1 MIPFSNYKKP
11 NDIIKI
17 SGEIKYP
24 GTYSIV
30 PGQTTLGDLINLSG
44 GFTNKADTTKI
55 LLNNNSISKVPD
67 RELERVLLKTE
78 LDRSIEEKAYIKARI
93 RTQKGSLETSLNNVI
108 NDQHIIV
115 SNDNIHIPK
124 YFPYVEVIGAVNFPG
139 RYPYS
144 LEKTTSDF
152 IEMAGGIIKN
162 KSGKRFLVKSTTS
175 QRVKLNKRQ
184 KLSSGDIIFIEEK
197 LEYNKWFVAKEA
209 LTAAGQLATIV
220 LVIQRILETN

>member
-1 MIPFSNYKKP
+1 M
-11 NDIIKI
+11 
-17 SGEIKYP
+17 
-24 GTYSIV
+24 
-30 PGQTTLGDLINLSG
+30 
-44 GFTNKADTTKI
+44 
-55 LLNNNSISKVPD
+55 
-67 RELERVLLKTE
+67 KTE

-162 KSGKRFLVKSTTS
+162 KSGKDESIFLKNIENTL
-175 QRVKLNKRQ
+175 LNK
-184 KLSSGDIIFIEEK
+184 KTKAEKIIEDFNEK
-197 LEYNKWFVAKEA
+197 KGIDFFYE
-209 LTAAGQLATIV
+209 
-220 LVIQRILETN
+220 